1 MLGRRPAGDAARDSA
16 AQRPEAEMAQGDG
29 ARPRAD
35 SAGDHAGGILLS
47 ILAQVPDVS
56 VRQVGC
62 SEVEDGVMSYS
73 ISVNL
78 PGGRELL
85 VDVEDV

>member
-1 MLGRRPAGDAARDSA
+1 
-16 AQRPEAEMAQGDG
+16 MAQLDG
-29 ARPRAD
+29 AGQGAG
-35 SAGDHAGGILLS
+35 SAGDHAGGVLLS

-73 ISVNL
+73 ISVTL

-85 VDVEDV
+85 VDVEDI